1 MSNVDKV
8 EQNAQL
14 SPEEELAVLKAKSKF
29 SKEDVARITE
39 LQELVLLEKF
49 EAQKEE
55 EITAVVA
62 RHSRSVVRK
71 TTTIKNGAG
80 KGITIK
86 QF

>member
-8 EQNAQL
+8 EQNKDL
-14 SPEEELAVLKAKSKF
+14 TPEEELAILKSKAKF

-62 RHSRSVVRK
+62 KHSRSVVRK
-71 TTTIKNGAG
+71 TTTIKNGPG
-80 KGITIK
+80 KGIIVK